1 MGWLDQWVNKLPFF
15 SSNKSAAIWEHRT
28 VMIVARAS
36 CDWKC
41 NHWFDYSLTM
51 AWVQCKSKTSKSLTH
66 RCCFKS
72 AFGLTAKNSIGRI
85 FCLASLFIKVIG
97 RDPRYHDQYFMKSKF
112 KHHRWLLC
120 PKNWLGQSDMEDSC
134 LPTTFLHVCQ
144 NWILIL
150 DHTRLGTKPPDRD
163 KKNMW
168 FFVAGVFVN

>member
-28 VMIVARAS
+28 VTIVARAS

-51 AWVQCKSKTSKSLTH
+51 AWLQCKSKTSKSLTQ

-72 AFGLTAKNSIGRI
+72 AFGLTARNSIGRI

-112 KHHRWLLC
+112 KHHRWSLC
-120 PKNWLGQSDMEDSC
+120 PNNWLDQSDMEDSC
-134 LPTTFLHVCQ
+134 LPTFFAHLPEKSH
-144 NWILIL
+144 
-150 DHTRLGTKPPDRD
+150 PDP
-163 KKNMW
+163 W
-168 FFVAGVFVN
+168 SHQTGY